1 MRANCVKVVKCCIE
15 AYYSEFT
22 RNGGADPIVVSYT
35 SSPAAEVFY
44 SKEKISES
52 PTANLFLKGGVFR
65 QVEGVALVKGGNP
78 KAAEAAG
85 RFIEFLRS
93 TAIQEALQTTMWVFP
108 AEANAVR
115 ADVIKQHAVEPTAFD
130 ALKAPLTDAQ
140 AKTWLQRWTKTV
152 LK

>member
-1 MRANCVKVVKCCIE
+1 M
-15 AYYSEFT
+15 
-22 RNGGADPIVVSYT
+22 
-35 SSPAAEVFY
+35 
-44 SKEKISES
+44 
-52 PTANLFLKGGVFR
+52 FR

>member
-1 MRANCVKVVKCCIE
+1 M
-15 AYYSEFT
+15 
-22 RNGGADPIVVSYT
+22 VSYAA
-35 SSPAAEVFY
+35 SPAAELFY
-44 SKEKISES
+44 AKDK
-52 PTANLFLKGGVFR
+52 PTEPPTGSLALAGGVFR